1 MIRSL
6 SLSALHNS
14 LEVSS
19 KRRPIVSIE
28 SLLKKGIIA
37 AVLALATASSMAEEG
52 QQQAKAEA
60 VEKSS
65 SVFFDS
71 VDVDLVNLEVVVT
84 DKKGRPVTGLKREDF
99 EIYVDGRRVD
109 IANFFAVTEPPND
122 GLAGSETVGEE
133 TAGEPLD
140 PATAP
145 GEPAAT
151 LTEKISEPTPAA
163 AEDPSAE
170 ASDAQDL
177 DDLVILI
184 DNRNISLQNRK
195 LLFVKLREL
204 LENDTELAHRI
215 MLVTLGRKVEV
226 ALPFTT
232 NRQTVLSSL
241 TALEKQTNLYTLSD
255 VDRRMFM
262 NRLQRASLRNYTPT
276 RFDEDGRPDGGID
289 SDFVAAVQQALELA
303 RSVRALAE
311 QRTQHVQAAMT
322 KLGELCGTLGGLTG
336 RKAVLYLS
344 DGLPMR
350 PADSLIEA
358 WTGKFQTWVTLNQ
371 DDMVNR
377 TPYAEAPRVFR
388 RLMSSLGS
396 SEFDLRDDIHRLAT
410 TASDNRVI
418 FYPISNGSRSS
429 GSFSAATSGAGL
441 SIGSGSGSMNN
452 SAQTIENFT
461 RDASLLQLAEDT
473 GGVAITRSSN
483 ISKLLEQIDHD
494 FSNFY
499 SLGYNEPI
507 DVFEEGAEDS
517 AETPNPGAETV
528 PTIEAEDTS
537 QRSKLEVKVH
547 HEDIVVRHGNGF
559 YAKSWRQRLGEMTR
573 ASALFEVQDNPLRI
587 VLDPGEQIQEGE
599 RYRVPILLTIPFD
612 EIRMVYQGEHYLAQL
627 TALIM
632 VQNERD
638 GGLSKPQR
646 IDFPIKIQGQR
657 ILEAAQRL
665 AGYQLEL
672 EMAGGPKRVTVG
684 VRDHFARTES
694 TVNLDL
700 VVGQGS
706 S

>member
-1 MIRSL
+1 M
-6 SLSALHNS
+6 
-14 LEVSS
+14 
-19 KRRPIVSIE
+19 SIE
-28 SLLKKGIIA
+28 SLLKKGVIA
-37 AVLALATASSMAEEG
+37 AVVSLAAASPMAEEG
-52 QQQAKAEA
+52 PQAKTEA
-60 VEKSS
+60 VEESS

-109 IANFFAVTEPPND
+109 IANFFAVSEPPRD
-122 GLAGSETVGEE
+122 GTVGSETARDETARDETARDE
-133 TAGEPLD
+133 TAGD
-140 PATAP
+140 PPDRDTAP
-145 GEPAAT
+145 GEPAA
-151 LTEKISEPTPAA
+151 SPTKDRD
-163 AEDPSAE
+163 AE
-170 ASDAQDL
+170 DL

-184 DNRNISLQNRK
+184 DNMNISLQNRK
-195 LLFVKLREL
+195 LLFVKLREY
-204 LENDTELAHRI
+204 LENGTELAHRI
-215 MLVTLGRKVEV
+215 MLVTLGRRVEV
-226 ALPFTT
+226 ALPFTAD
-232 NRQTVLSSL
+232 RDAVLSTL
-241 TALEKQTNLYTLSD
+241 EALEKQANLYTLSD
-255 VDRRMFM
+255 ADRRMFM

-303 RSVRALAE
+303 TSVRALAE
-311 QRTQHVQAAMT
+311 QRTQHLQAALT
-322 KLGELCGTLGGLTG
+322 TLGELCGTLGGLPG
-336 RKAVLYLS
+336 RKAMLYLS

-350 PADSLIEA
+350 PADSLVEA

-396 SEFDLRDDIHRLAT
+396 SEFDLRGDIRRLAT
-410 TASDNRVI
+410 AASDNQVI
-418 FYPISNGSRSS
+418 FYPISKGSRSS
-429 GSFSAATSGAGL
+429 SSMSAENSGAGL

-452 SAQTIENFT
+452 SAHTIENFT
-461 RDASLLQLAEDT
+461 RDASLLQLAKDT
-473 GGVAITRSSN
+473 GGVAMTRSSN
-483 ISKLLEQIDHD
+483 ISKLLERIDRD

-507 DVFEEGAEDS
+507 DDLEESLENPTETQDPDAETEPVNAED
-517 AETPNPGAETV
+517 N
-528 PTIEAEDTS
+528 D

-547 HEDIVVRHGNGF
+547 GEDIVVRHGNGF
-559 YAKSWRQRLGEMTR
+559 HAKTWRQRLGEMTR

-632 VQNERD
+632 VQNEKD

-700 VVGQGS
+700 MVGQGS